1 MIFNK
6 RLNHFRWLMPRG
18 TFQVAAVIAFCV
30 TGCDADPE
38 SVSQRTNEPKVVAAG
53 SATERDDAVN
63 YTTTT
68 RDNNPLVLADPDCP
82 PSIVS
87 DELIGSNSATHRK
100 LWLGIH
106 AEPAPRVL
114 LDQFDLQCGLVV
126 KEVVK
131 GAPSEGLLHP
141 SDLISQFNGS
151 DLACQKRLC
160 AMIAE
165 SGSRAC
171 RLTVIRK
178 TKRLEVK
185 IVPQPIEIL
194 ENGQIVQFTIL
205 ADDELVGMVD
215 MPRAEDRVAERLR
228 MFVVQPIVLVAESDQ
243 PNVPAVDESAEQL
256 QLERVV
262 SFGQNERG
270 ERIMIVQ
277 EADRKLNYSS
287 QDIKSACKEVQ
298 KLWELVEDQP

>member
-1 MIFNK
+1 MIFNN
-6 RLNHFRWLMPRG
+6 RLNHFCWLLKRG
-18 TFQVAAVIAFCV
+18 TFHVAVVAAFCV
-30 TGCDADPE
+30 TGCDSDPT
-38 SVSQRTNEPKVVAAG
+38 SVSQQTHEPKVAVSG
-53 SATERDDAVN
+53 SPTERESPVN
-63 YTTTT
+63 YATTP
-68 RDNNPLVLADPDCP
+68 RDKNPRVLVDPDCP
-82 PSIVS
+82 PATAGTDSLPS
-87 DELIGSNSATHRK
+87 SNATVRK

-141 SDLISQFNGS
+141 SDLISQFNGN

-171 RLTVIRK
+171 LLTVIRK
-178 TKRLEVK
+178 TKRLDVK

-205 ADDELVGMVD
+205 ADDELTGMVD

-228 MFVVQPIVLVAESDQ
+228 MFVVQPIVLVADSDR